1 MGPQYDDGTSPADN
15 VVSYAEQG
23 VKRGRENDG
32 IAAVSGSGGGV
43 PGAST
48 SSSLVTDDAK
58 SCDDTVSSPTEPE
71 SPTFTTPPSYSSPS
85 PPPPSP
91 TPPESPIVSPLLRS
105 VLSSNSEPLAEG
117 DGHGS
122 RAGMR
127 GTERR
132 VMVSDDESTVRL
144 SKRRRVLRIA
154 AGASAEGKDE
164 ADMDLGTDHENSA
177 KLAAGTTFTTDSRSS
192 LSPGPGS
199 SLDVTPNTT
208 TTTMTM
214 TTTTNNSNTAP
225 TQRVGVRRN
234 HVDLMYIPVKG
245 KLVCRVCAS
254 VICSVFFFFAYLLS
268 LLFFTVFV
276 TINHAAQDL
285 RRSSCA
291 ARHGRS

>member
-1 MGPQYDDGTSPADN
+1 MNIHSLYAHALYKEQKEKEVFKRHCLRLRGERDVARDRLRRMMGPQYDDGTSPADN

-32 IAAVSGSGGGV
+32 IAAVSGSGSGSGV

-58 SCDDTVSSPTEPE
+58 SCDDTLSSPTEPE

-117 DGHGS
+117 DVHGS
-122 RAGMR
+122 RAGTR

-144 SKRRRVLRIA
+144 SKRRRVQRMA
-154 AGASAEGKDE
+154 AGASADE
-164 ADMDLGTDHENSA
+164 ADMDLGTDYENNA
-177 KLAAGTTFTTDSRSS
+177 KLPAGTTSTIDSRSS
-192 LSPGPGS
+192 MSPGPGS
-199 SLDVTPNTT
+199 SLDLTPNTT
-208 TTTMTM
+208 ITTTTM
-214 TTTTNNSNTAP
+214 TTTTNNVNTAP

-245 KLVCRVCAS
+245 KLVCRVCA
-254 VICSVFFFFAYLLS
+254 
-268 LLFFTVFV
+268 
-276 TINHAAQDL
+276 
-285 RRSSCA
+285 
-291 ARHGRS
+291 